1 MRRDGDVDED
11 ERRVAVVTGASGSLG
26 RAISLALA
34 AEGADVAVHYHNNE
48 AAAHEVVAA
57 VGELGR
63 EAIAMQADI
72 TDPVAAEGLVRRAEE
87 AFGHVDVLVNNA
99 GIVRDQLL
107 FEMEP
112 ADWAAVINLNLTGT
126 FNCIHAAIPGML
138 IRRRGVIV
146 NVSSVIAEIGW
157 PGQSNYSAAKA
168 GMNAL
173 TRCAAMELA
182 RFNIRVNAV
191 APGVIQNQLTDQ
203 VRNHFGQR
211 LEQLIPSRRFG
222 GPGEVADVVAFLAS
236 DRASYI
242 TGEVVDVA
250 GGLGVGLPLA

>member
-1 MRRDGDVDED
+1 MDRDGVSVQ
-11 ERRVAVVTGASGSLG
+11 RRVAIVTGASGSLG
-26 RAISLALA
+26 RSISLALA
-34 AEGADVAVHYHNNE
+34 ADGADIVAHYHEQE
-48 AAAHEVVAA
+48 AAAQEVVAA
-57 VGELGR
+57 VVACGR
-63 EAIAMQADI
+63 EGLAVGADI
-72 TDPVAAEGLVRRAEE
+72 TDAAAAEALIAQAEE

-99 GIVRDQLL
+99 GIVRDELL
-107 FEMEP
+107 FEMQP
-112 ADWAAVINLNLTGT
+112 SSWAAVIDLNLTGT
-126 FNCIHAAIPGML
+126 FNCIHAAVPGML

-157 PGQSNYSAAKA
+157 PGQSNYAAAKA

-191 APGVIQNQLTDQ
+191 APGVIENQLTEQ

-211 LEQLIPSRRFG
+211 LEQLIPTRRFG
-222 GPGEVADVVAFLAS
+222 EPAEVADVVAFLAS

-242 TGEVVDVA
+242 TGEIIDVS